1 LGNSGPGGHNEGMN
15 RRQALFAFAAIPLA
29 ATAARSDSPQPFKV
43 SLISGGQEGGVWQA
57 GILVELEPDWKT
69 YWRMPGDSGSPPQFD
84 WAGSE
89 NSAAIE
95 VGFPVPRRFNDAGG
109 ETIGY
114 HDRVVFPVFVRPKT
128 PDQAVRL
135 HLGMFF
141 AVCAKVCIPATA
153 KTEMLL
159 NASAADPELNAWQ
172 KRLPHLGVKG
182 GTPFVTALRLETR
195 QNRPMLVLS
204 LEGHAQDIFVE
215 SETSAYFEKP
225 QFDNVAGEAWLP
237 IANLKDTAKLRGV
250 PLKLTLS
257 TGDSGIEQVLV
268 IA

>member
-1 LGNSGPGGHNEGMN
+1 MN
-15 RRQALFAFAAIPLA
+15 RRQALYAFAAIPLT
-29 ATAARSDSPQPFKV
+29 ATASRSDIPEPFKV

-69 YWRMPGDSGSPPQFD
+69 YWRMPGDSGIPPQFD

-114 HDRVVFPVFVRPKT
+114 HDQVVFPVFVKPKKL
-128 PDQAVRL
+128 DAAVSLRL
-135 HLGMFF
+135 NMFF
-141 AVCAKVCIPATA
+141 AVCKDICIPAKA
-153 KTEMLL
+153 KAGVALEASVANPLL
-159 NASAADPELNAWQ
+159 NEWQ
-172 KRLPHLGVKG
+172 KRLPRHAAAGEA
-182 GTPFVTALRLETR
+182 PFVTAMRFETR
-195 QNRPMLVLS
+195 ENRPVLVLN
-204 LEGHAQDIFVE
+204 LKGQAQDIFVE

-225 QFDNVAGEAWLP
+225 QFDSATGEAWLP

-257 TGDSGIEQVLV
+257 TGDSGIEQTLV
-268 IA
+268 IT